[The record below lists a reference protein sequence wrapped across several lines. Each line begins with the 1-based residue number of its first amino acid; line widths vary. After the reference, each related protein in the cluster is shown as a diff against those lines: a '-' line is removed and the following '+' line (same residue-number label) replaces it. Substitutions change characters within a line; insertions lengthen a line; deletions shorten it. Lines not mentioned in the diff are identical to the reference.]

1 MDAATSEDKLSD
13 GRAHDA
19 RAMQRVRYE
28 TRLRT
33 LTVAG
38 VRQLTPHL
46 TSITLSGDFSGFQSP
61 SFCDHVK
68 LFFPDPV
75 TGVLSLPGSDGAKP
89 IARDYTPRRFDAD
102 AQTLD
107 IEFALHGTGAE
118 CGPATQWA
126 MTAKA
131 GDTVTIGGPRGST
144 LIPLAFDAYLLIGDD
159 TALPAIARRL
169 EEMPAGAKVIV
180 MAEVDGPEDRMDFTT
195 QAHAQIHWIY
205 RQTQTLNEALKR
217 MHLPQGDMHAWVAC
231 ESAAAKLIRTQLID
245 DHGVNPAYL
254 RASGYWRKGDAGVH
268 DNIDG

>member
-1 MDAATSEDKLSD
+1 MDAATSEDKLRN
-13 GRAHDA
+13 GRAHEE

-33 LTVAG
+33 LTVAR

-46 TSITLSGDFSGFQSP
+46 SCVTLSGDFTGFQSP

-75 TGVLSLPGSDGAKP
+75 TGILNLPGTEGAKP
-89 IARDYTPRRFDAD
+89 IARDYTPRHFDLD

-107 IEFALHGTGAE
+107 IEFALHCDGDEA
-118 CGPATQWA
+118 GPATQWA
-126 MTAKA
+126 MTAKV
-131 GDTVTIGGPRGST
+131 GDTLTVGGPRGST
-144 LIPLAFDAYLLIGDD
+144 IVPLAFDAYLLIGDD

-169 EEMPAGAKVIV
+169 EEIPAGTKVIV
-180 MAEVDGPEDRMDFTT
+180 MAEVDGPEDRVDFAT
-195 QAHAQIHWIY
+195 QAHADTHWVY
-205 RQTQTLNEALKR
+205 RQTQSLNEALKR

-245 DHGVNPAYL
+245 DHGVNPMYL
-254 RASGYWRKGDAGVH
+254 RAAGYWRRGDAGVH
-268 DNIDG
+268 DSIES